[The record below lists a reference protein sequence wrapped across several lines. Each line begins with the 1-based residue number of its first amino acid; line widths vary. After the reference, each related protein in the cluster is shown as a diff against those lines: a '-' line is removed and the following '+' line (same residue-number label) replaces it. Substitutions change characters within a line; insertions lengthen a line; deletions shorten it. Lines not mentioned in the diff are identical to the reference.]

1 MSKLLIN
8 ENPLVLLPSLAV
20 LVGVNQALFLQQV
33 NYWLQTSKHK
43 FDGRKWT
50 YNTVDEW
57 LIQFPFFSK
66 KTLER
71 VISSLVEI
79 EVLLVKKLSSNPRDR
94 TNYYSIDV
102 EKLELLSLPSRQN
115 DGMDTVKMT
124 VCTSRQN
131 DGMYTEITTETSSDI
146 KKNSASESLEDK
158 AYFEKLK
165 QGQFAKPN
173 TFQIT
178 FDWKPTKAFEVRC
191 MSAGKDFAKFNNDI
205 LMSFINYNESREQY
219 KTQKEWE
226 GLLLTAF
233 TRELAKPSVK
243 QQSGYKQTAQV
254 NSDPNAVSQP
264 IHVVGQFDDAV
275 KNRVSAETFEKNK
288 AHLKSLL
295 ED

>member
-20 LVGVNQALFLQQV
+20 IVGVNQAIFLQQV

-71 VISSLVEI
+71 VISSLVEMD
-79 EVLLVKKLSSNPRDR
+79 VLLVKKLSSNPRDR

-102 EKLELLSLPSRQN
+102 EKLELLSFPSRQN
-115 DGMDTVKMT
+115 DGMDNVKMT

-146 KKNSASESLEDK
+146 KKNSASESLEEK
-158 AYFEKLK
+158 AQVEKLK
-165 QGQFAKPN
+165 KGQFAKPD

-178 FDWKPTKAFEVRC
+178 FDWKPSENFETRC
-191 MSAGKDFAKFNNDI
+191 KMAGKDFTKFNDDI
-205 LMSFINYNESREQY
+205 LLSFINYNESREQY

-233 TRELAKPSVK
+233 TRELAKPAAK
-243 QQSGYKQTAQV
+243 AQSTYK
-254 NSDPNAVSQP
+254 P
-264 IHVVGQFDDAV
+264 
-275 KNRVSAETFEKNK
+275 FEKIVTPENASNTSDFVATKKNTISEEEK
-288 AHLKSLL
+288 ARRKEFLAAQRQQNG
-295 ED
+295 EPA